1 MKQFVKEQ
9 ETASKPPE
17 PRGEQTPDEDQ
28 PEEDK
33 VEWDGSEAELV
44 ADETAL
50 AFEEQNTGIKLTYTL
65 TSGEIFKV
73 LWKSQYTGTR
83 IGLSAVAVVLSAAMA
98 VVFLMQFRS
107 TGDSRYTSLAVVCI
121 LLVLVVAIF
130 PTAVIRAHSSKIAD
144 GREIRMKIY
153 PDHIEMGL
161 PGKRWEIPLD
171 GTSECVQIENLIV
184 LYIDDRNMVIL
195 PLRCVEPAVLPE
207 VQAMLLAGT
216 HPKS

>member
-1 MKQFVKEQ
+1 MKHFAKEQ

-17 PRGEQTPDEDQ
+17 PRGDKTPDKEQQDR
-28 PEEDK
+28 

-50 AFEEQNTGIKLTYTL
+50 AFEEQHTGIKLKYTL
-65 TSGEIFKV
+65 TSSEIFKV
-73 LWKSQYTGTR
+73 FWKNQYTGTR
-83 IGLSAVAVVLSAAMA
+83 IALSVIAAVLSAVMAAV
-98 VVFLMQFRS
+98 FFGQFRG
-107 TGDSRYTSLAVVCI
+107 TGDSRYLSLAVVC
-121 LLVLVVAIF
+121 LLVLLVVAIF
-130 PTAVIRAHSSKIAD
+130 PTVVIAVHSSKTAD
-144 GREIRMKIY
+144 GREIRMKVY

-161 PGKRWEIPLD
+161 PDKKWEIPLD
-171 GTSECVQIENLIV
+171 ETSECIQIENLLV

-207 VQAMLLAGT
+207 IQAMILAGT